1 VLSAFARELGR
12 GVEYH
17 DVLASTQ
24 TRARE
29 LAAQG
34 ASRGI
39 VVANEQ
45 SAGQGTRGRVWVAPR
60 GTSLLA
66 SWIVRPAPVASAL
79 FAALAGVAVARAL
92 SALTSADARL
102 EWPNDVH
109 VDGRKVAGALAHAT
123 SDGDGGVLVLG
134 IGINV
139 HQRPDDFP
147 VELRERAVSLAIAG
161 RPLDRLALLAR
172 LTHELD
178 RALKLRSRLV
188 GINNRDLRTF
198 ETRLETTYDL
208 LPRIPSDRLL
218 ITESGILAPRD
229 VEAMQERAV
238 NCFLVGEAF
247 MRAAEPGAELARLF
261 KLGREE

>member
-12 GVEYH
+12 SVEYH

-29 LAAQG
+29 LAAEG
-34 ASRGI
+34 ASRAV

-66 SWIVRPAPVASAL
+66 SWIVRPAPVAPAL

-92 SALTSADARL
+92 GALTGADARL

-139 HQRPDDFP
+139 HQQPGDFP
-147 VELRERAVSLAIAG
+147 KELSARAISLVMAG
-161 RPLDRLALLAR
+161 HSVDRLALLAR
-172 LTHELD
+172 LTRELD
-178 RALKLRSRLV
+178 RLEEPSERSAALEEWRGRS
-188 GINNRDLRTF
+188 TF
-198 ETRLETTYDL
+198 LGKT
-208 LPRIPSDRLL
+208 
-218 ITESGILAPRD
+218 
-229 VEAMQERAV
+229 VEVRAGERAPYRGV
-238 NCFLVGEAF
+238 AAAIDDDGALLVRTSSGTERVVAGEVA
-247 MRAAEPGAELARLF
+247 LA
-261 KLGREE
+261 

>member
-1 VLSAFARELGR
+1 MRSAFARELGR
-12 GVEYH
+12 GIEYH
-17 DVLASTQ
+17 DVLPTTQ

-45 SAGQGTRGRVWVAPR
+45 GAGQGTRGRVWVAPR

-66 SWIVRPAPVASAL
+66 SWIVRPAPVAPAL
-79 FAALAGVAVARAL
+79 FAALAGVAIARAL
-92 SALTSADARL
+92 EGLVRADARL

-139 HQRPDDFP
+139 HQRQDDFP
-147 VELRERAVSLAIAG
+147 AELRERATSLALAG
-161 RPLDRLALLAR
+161 YPLDRLALLAR
-172 LTHELD
+172 LTRELD
-178 RALKLRSRLV
+178 R
-188 GINNRDLRTF
+188 
-198 ETRLETTYDL
+198 LEDT
-208 LPRIPSDRLL
+208 
-218 ITESGILAPRD
+218 A
-229 VEAMQERAV
+229 ERAAALDEWRRRST
-238 NCFLVGEAF
+238 FLGKAVEVRAGE
-247 MRAAEPGAELARLF
+247 RAPLRGIATAIADDGALLVRTPTGTERVVAGEVALA
-261 KLGREE
+261 

>member
-1 VLSAFARELGR
+1 MRSAFARELGR
-12 GVEYH
+12 DIEYH
-17 DVLASTQ
+17 DVLPSTQ

-34 ASRGI
+34 TPRGI

-45 SAGQGTRGRVWVAPR
+45 SAGQGTRGRVWVAPK

-66 SWIVRPAPVASAL
+66 SWIVRPAPVAPAL
-79 FAALAGVAVARAL
+79 FAALAGVAIARAL
-92 SALTSADARL
+92 DGLARTDARL

-109 VDGRKVAGALAHAT
+109 VGGRKVAGALAHAT

-139 HQRPDDFP
+139 HQRREDFP
-147 VELRERAVSLAIAG
+147 ADLRERAISLAIAG

-178 RALKLRSRLV
+178 RLEDTTERGAALDEWRRRSTFLGKL
-188 GINNRDLRTF
+188 
-198 ETRLETTYDL
+198 
-208 LPRIPSDRLL
+208 
-218 ITESGILAPRD
+218 
-229 VEAMQERAV
+229 VEVRAGERAPLRGIATAIDDDGA
-238 NCFLVGEAF
+238 LVVRTPTGTERVVAGEVA
-247 MRAAEPGAELARLF
+247 LA
-261 KLGREE
+261 

>member
-1 VLSAFARELGR
+1 MRSAYARELGR
-12 GVEYH
+12 SVEYH

-29 LAAQG
+29 LASQG

-66 SWIVRPAPVASAL
+66 SWIVRPAPVAPAL
-79 FAALAGVAVARAL
+79 FAALAGVAVARSL
-92 SALTSADARL
+92 GALTGADARL

-109 VDGRKVAGALAHAT
+109 VEGRKVAGALAHAT

-147 VELRERAVSLAIAG
+147 AELSTRAISLVMAG
-161 RPLDRLALLAR
+161 HPLDRLALLAR
-172 LTHELD
+172 LTRELD
-178 RALKLRSRLV
+178 RLEDTTERGAALDEWRGRS
-188 GINNRDLRTF
+188 TF
-198 ETRLETTYDL
+198 LGKT
-208 LPRIPSDRLL
+208 
-218 ITESGILAPRD
+218 
-229 VEAMQERAV
+229 VEVRAGERAPYRGV
-238 NCFLVGEAF
+238 AAAIDDDGALLVTTSSGTERVVAGEVA
-247 MRAAEPGAELARLF
+247 LA
-261 KLGREE
+261 